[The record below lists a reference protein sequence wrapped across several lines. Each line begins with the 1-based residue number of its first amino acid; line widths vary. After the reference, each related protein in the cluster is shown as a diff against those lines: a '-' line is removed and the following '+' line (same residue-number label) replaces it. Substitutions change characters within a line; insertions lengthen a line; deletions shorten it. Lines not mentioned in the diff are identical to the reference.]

1 MSRFGPEPDLKGKPV
16 ATEDTM
22 MTPRIESLMKRTAS
36 KFGLVT
42 LSARR
47 AREINSYFNQ
57 LGEGLGTMVPPQ
69 VSSTSRKPLSI
80 SFEEIAAD
88 KILSVPLSVY
98 EELEAELDEEL
109 LDAVADDVVSE
120 LEADA
125 VVEAEVAEEVVA
137 EEVVAEAVVE
147 VAEAD
152 VTVDAEVAVE
162 AAAE

>member
-1 MSRFGPEPDLKGKPV
+1 VSRFGPEPDLKGKPV

-120 LEADA
+120 LETVEKAVAEAEDVVADVVADIA
-125 VVEAEVAEEVVA
+125 VAEVADDVA
-137 EEVVAEAVVE
+137 
-147 VAEAD
+147 AD
-152 VTVDAEVAVE
+152 VEVAVE
-162 AAAE
+162 EAAE

>member
-1 MSRFGPEPDLKGKPV
+1 M

-120 LEADA
+120 LEAVEADVVA
-125 VVEAEVAEEVVA
+125 DVVEEVAVAEVAA
-137 EEVVAEAVVE
+137 DE
-147 VAEAD
+147 VAAD
-152 VTVDAEVAVE
+152 EVAAE
-162 AAAE
+162 TAAE